1 MKQNVNLKCAKLGKR
16 AGGSYGIV
24 FKRYF
29 NCPYY
34 YSKFFISC
42 KIILVFLLKK
52 IKQYILNKIKKKKL
66 ESYIHVCT
74 QLQIPVRSSILL
86 LCGFMIVT
94 AMSYENLNPQV
105 QNKIIIHTIYNT
117 NAKHFIF

>member
-29 NCPYY
+29 NFPYY

-52 IKQYILNKIKKKKL
+52 IKRYILNKIKKKL

-86 LCGFMIVT
+86 LYGFMIVT
-94 AMSYENLNPQV
+94 AMNYENLNPQV
-105 QNKIIIHTIYNT
+105 QNKIIIYTIYNT
-117 NAKHFIF
+117 NAKYIIF

>member
-52 IKQYILNKIKKKKL
+52 IKQYILNKIKKK
-66 ESYIHVCT
+66 
-74 QLQIPVRSSILL
+74 
-86 LCGFMIVT
+86 
-94 AMSYENLNPQV
+94 NLKV
-105 QNKIIIHTIYNT
+105 IYMYAHNYKFQSVP
-117 NAKHFIF
+117 AFFYCMVS

>member
-29 NCPYY
+29 NFPYY

-52 IKQYILNKIKKKKL
+52 IKQYILNKIKKTTLKL
-66 ESYIHVCT
+66 YTCMHTTTNFSPFQH
-74 QLQIPVRSSILL
+74 SSI
-86 LCGFMIVT
+86 V
-94 AMSYENLNPQV
+94 
-105 QNKIIIHTIYNT
+105 
-117 NAKHFIF
+117 